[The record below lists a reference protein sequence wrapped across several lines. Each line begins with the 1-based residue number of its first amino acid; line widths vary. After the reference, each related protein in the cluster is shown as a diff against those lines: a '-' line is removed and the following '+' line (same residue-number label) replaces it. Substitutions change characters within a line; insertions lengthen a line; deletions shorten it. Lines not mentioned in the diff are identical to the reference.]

1 MTTASAQEK
10 NAAVQSQIELN
21 KIYGKRLVAIAWLI
35 EIVAASLGLFM
46 GIYGGLVAYR
56 FYEQNEGD
64 VSAAA
69 YSDIYIGS
77 AVFIIIAVVAVSYTH
92 LTLPTT

>member
-35 EIVAASLGLFM
+35 EIVAAIRSFHGYLWW
-46 GIYGGLVAYR
+46 
-56 FYEQNEGD
+56 
-64 VSAAA
+64 VSC
-69 YSDIYIGS
+69 I
-77 AVFIIIAVVAVSYTH
+77 
-92 LTLPTT
+92 